1 MKLHC
6 NVEVNNR
13 LYSTNVIKRKSQR
26 SILAIG
32 RQTVKSTELYI
43 LWQTLQNKQG
53 TKYKLNNNVDNIFT
67 KFIHE
72 GKATIRLIEPPYDV
86 IIQSDTIQLKSF
98 IHILKLGL
106 RNKLDP
112 SILAISNLNP
122 KKMNPVSNLKIKVT
136 INKSSEY
143 PTLEGFPRTTEELYL
158 VGLNRKS
165 FDRQI
170 LRLQSLRILNLSN
183 NLISSLP
190 KELGTLHHLQEL
202 ILSKNRLDKVTKWA
216 WLDQVAIRSNL
227 KLLDISNN
235 LLVKLPE
242 QIGKLGGL
250 VNFKASQNM
259 LSYLPQSLGRL
270 SNLKYLDVSKNTLR
284 CMPGSMRNLHLLS
297 LDVSDNT
304 FKTADS
310 YSSWRIEVPSLTECA
325 ARSFLKTRCSYDA
338 SIIPFT
344 LVKYLDEAK
353 YCVCG
358 NACFHCY
365 IQKFVDFHLNIVA
378 TVIKSSGNI
387 TVPFDCYF
395 CSIRCIYHFA
405 KLHIC
410 GSEWIALCARHRQS
424 VDEVS
429 VKHIKN

>member
-325 ARSFLKTRCSYDA
+325 ARSFLKTR
-338 SIIPFT
+338 
-344 LVKYLDEAK
+344 
-353 YCVCG
+353 
-358 NACFHCY
+358 
-365 IQKFVDFHLNIVA
+365 
-378 TVIKSSGNI
+378 
-387 TVPFDCYF
+387 
-395 CSIRCIYHFA
+395 FA
-405 KLHIC
+405 GKRNL
-410 GSEWIALCARHRQS
+410 
-424 VDEVS
+424 
-429 VKHIKN
+429 